1 MIKNFFKNLIYQAW
15 EIVKIVVISLVIIVP
30 IRYFVV
36 QPFFVKGASMEPNF
50 EDGDYLLIDEISP
63 RFKDYQ
69 RGDVIVFHYPQ
80 NPKLYFIKRVIGLPG
95 EEIEVQEGR
104 VLVSAGPGEK
114 KAALLEAYLPLSL
127 LTVGDL
133 KITLKTDEYFV
144 LGDNRNASSD
154 SRRWGAVNKS
164 FITGRVWVRA
174 WPIAHAGLIEE
185 PDYSADK
192 R

>member
-1 MIKNFFKNLIYQAW
+1 MIKNFFKKIFYEAW
-15 EIVKIVVISLVIIVP
+15 EIIKIVVISLAIIVP

-95 EEIEVQEGR
+95 EEMEVNDGR
-104 VLVSAGPGEK
+104 VFISGGSNAK
-114 KAALLEAYLPLSL
+114 KTALSETYLPLGL

-133 KITLKTDEYFV
+133 KITLKADEYFV

-164 FITGRVWVRA
+164 FITGRVLVRA

-185 PDYSADK
+185 PDYSADT